1 MEGKVQLNHQKLL
14 IHQNKEHEETF
25 KWKMLLK
32 IGCKDIIKK
41 YLGQIEIKNKINYIR
56 YYAISPR
63 KLFVIATSN

>member
-1 MEGKVQLNHQKLL
+1 
-14 IHQNKEHEETF
+14 
-25 KWKMLLK
+25 MLLK

-41 YLGQIEIKNKINYIR
+41 YIGQIEIKSKINYIR